1 MEFRQLRHFVAVV
14 ECGNLSRASRK
25 VHLSQP
31 ALTRSIKSL
40 EDMLRARLL
49 DRKPRGV
56 VPTPAGA
63 LFYQHA
69 KLILNECQRAR
80 EDVAGV
86 ESGAMG
92 QVNIGIGAMFAAA
105 IMDDVVAQVTEKHP
119 KLQLSVTEGFFED
132 LVEQMR
138 DGRIDALF
146 TNFPVSSTANDL
158 SLEPLLTVTAVT
170 AISARHP
177 LARKRNLTPT
187 DLLDARWVV
196 VNQPHVSESYAH
208 LFAKDGLPLPVTT
221 TRTNSLSLIKSL
233 VQHHGFISFLPIHL
247 IAPELKR
254 GELVL
259 LKLPGG
265 RIDRPAGLILRN
277 AVPVRAAL
285 GVVLAE
291 IRARCAGEQQLHMA
305 LDPSRPRRGYAS
317 RA

>member
-1 MEFRQLRHFVAVV
+1 MELRQLRHFVAVV
-14 ECGNLSRASRK
+14 DCGNLSRAARK
-25 VHLSQP
+25 VNLSQP

-40 EDMLRARLL
+40 EDLLRARLL

-63 LFYQHA
+63 VFYQHA

-80 EDVAGV
+80 EDVSGV

-105 IMDDVVAQVTEKHP
+105 VMDDVVARIAEKHP

-146 TNFPVSSTANDL
+146 TNFPVSSTASDL
-158 SLEPLLTVTAVT
+158 DLEPLLTVTAVT
-170 AISARHP
+170 TISARHP
-177 LARKRNLTPT
+177 LARMRKVTSA

-196 VNQPHVSESYAH
+196 VNQPHVSESFAH
-208 LFAKDGLPLPVTT
+208 LFAKDGLPLPALT
-221 TRTNSLSLIKSL
+221 TRTNSLGLIKTM
-233 VQHHGFISFLPIHL
+233 VQRHGFISFLPIHL

-254 GELVL
+254 GDLAI

-265 RIDRPAGLILRN
+265 RIERPAGLILRN
-277 AVPVRAAL
+277 GVPMRAAL

-291 IRARCAGEQQLHMA
+291 IRRRCAGERQFHA
-305 LDPSRPRRGYAS
+305 ASDPPHAPRR
-317 RA
+317 